1 MEKNS
6 QYDPI
11 YHTKLTSEMGKRAL
25 FSVPGFVTPRT
36 TGQSSYARSSS
47 FPQSAQKVKAHCL
60 SVSDYNTTLAE
71 VDMVLIPTMAVSS
84 NNADAHQ
91 LFTIQY

>member
-1 MEKNS
+1 MEKAA
-6 QYDPI
+6 D
-11 YHTKLTSEMGKRAL
+11 
-25 FSVPGFVTPRT
+25 FSLSGFVIART
-36 TGQSSYARSSS
+36 TGQSSYARSPS

-71 VDMVLIPTMAVSS
+71 VDRVLVLTMAVSS
-84 NNADAHQ
+84 NNADAHP